1 MIHKHHENLLKGA
14 AIKKQNKP
22 KKKNPTKQNKTKH
35 NPDCPMSHS

>member
-22 KKKNPTKQNKTKH
+22 KKKKPNKTKQKTITAKA
-35 NPDCPMSHS
+35 HS